1 MVYFQS
7 RKYETAIDCSFNLY
21 DGNDLSSFASFMIG
35 DEVVL
40 LFDITRQM
48 YESAQQ
54 LNVHPMSVFVDSD
67 SIHNNF
73 KGTAH
78 IPFKVVKRSHAC
90 SFRNARSLSLL
101 TESITLQAQSGY
113 WEDLF
118 IWICLGEVPVW
129 ATFPDKE
136 ERDRT

>member
-1 MVYFQS
+1 MIYFQS

-21 DGNDLSSFASFMIG
+21 DGNDLASLASFMVG

-40 LFDITRQM
+40 LFEITRQM
-48 YESAQQ
+48 YESVQQ
-54 LNVHPMSVFVDSD
+54 LNVHQTSGFVDSA
-67 SIHNNF
+67 SPHNAL
-73 KGTAH
+73 KRTAH
-78 IPFKVVKRSHAC
+78 IPFEVVKRSHTC
-90 SFRNARSLSLL
+90 SFCSTKPFSLL

-129 ATFPDKE
+129 ATFPDEE